1 MNEGLSVLVTLT
13 LLSALLSMIL
23 LIVWG
28 TMGRARHALTWAVA
42 FGVATLQWA
51 FNICD
56 YLVGG
61 RITLFLTVNA
71 LAVLVAGLIAL
82 GFRQRAGRGDHW
94 RGLLSGGMVTIAV
107 IVVATL
113 VYPHAGVTRSMP
125 LLYRAIV
132 LAMAAAVVVPPGQRA
147 NAAER
152 SVVAMLWM
160 FVIFNILVAAVAL
173 SLEGTENFGDLDRW
187 ILLLG
192 LPAAF
197 TGTGLF
203 AVLLLASDL
212 SGKMRR
218 LASRDPL
225 TGVLNRRGFEEQAT
239 LLIANAVRHRQP
251 LALALADLDRFKAVN
266 DRHGHAAGDML
277 LSRFAQQIDGAVR
290 QGDIFARL
298 GGEEFV
304 LLLVNTTGEAAV
316 AVIDRLRCEVATQTL
331 PTTPPI
337 VVTTSFGV
345 AELRPGE
352 TSLDTLVA
360 RADRALYLSKSNGR
374 DRVTLAPVD

>member
-13 LLSALLSMIL
+13 LLSGLLSTIL
-23 LIVWG
+23 LIVWA

-42 FGVATLQWA
+42 FGVATIQWVA
-51 FNICD
+51 NIAD
-56 YLVGG
+56 YFIGG
-61 RITLFLTVNA
+61 SIALFLGVNG
-71 LAVLVAGLIAL
+71 LAVFVAGLIAL

-94 RGLLSGGMVTIAV
+94 RGLLLGGLATIAV
-107 IVVATL
+107 VCAATL
-113 VYPHAGVTRSMP
+113 LSPHVGITRSMP

-152 SVVAMLWM
+152 SVVAMLWV
-160 FVIFNILVAAVAL
+160 FVLFNILVAAVAL
-173 SLEGTENFGDLDRW
+173 ALDGTDNLADLDRW
-187 ILLLG
+187 MLLLG
-192 LPAAF
+192 LPTAF

-225 TGVLNRRGFEEQAT
+225 TGVLNRRGFEEQAI

-251 LALALADLDRFKAVN
+251 LSLALADLDRFKAVN

-290 QGDIFARL
+290 QGDVFARL

-316 AVIDRLRCEVATQTL
+316 AVIDRLRLEVATQTL

-337 VVTTSFGV
+337 VVTTSFGI

-360 RADRALYLSKSNGR
+360 RADRALYISKSNGR